1 MAICSGALLGEIKI
15 ILDANHLADY
25 FEVIVSAEL
34 VKRGKPFPD
43 GFLLTLQKLNEKIRP
58 KILPAHCVV
67 IEDSMWGLVAAQKAC
82 MKTIAV
88 TNSYAADQL
97 SSADKVAENLA
108 EISIED
114 LRKICG

>member
-1 MAICSGALLGEIKI
+1 
-15 ILDANHLADY
+15 
-25 FEVIVSAEL
+25 
-34 VKRGKPFPD
+34 
-43 GFLLTLQKLNEKIRP
+43 LQKLNEKIRP

-67 IEDSMWGLVAAQKAC
+67 IEDSMWGLVAAQKAD

-97 SSADKVAENLA
+97 SSADKITETLA